1 MISILVVDDDPHLRK
16 LVRVYLE
23 QNGYM
28 VTEAPDGEAA
38 SVILPHQTIDLAIVD
53 LMMPNKDGF
62 QLASEIRDD
71 YDIPIIMLTAR
82 GSITDKAKGYQA
94 GTDDYMVKPFEKEE
108 LLFRV
113 QAILRRFDRAGAQTV
128 RLGDMTLDKRS
139 YEVKAGNRTMILPLK
154 EFELLYYLAS
164 FPNRTFTRDQLIQH
178 VWGMDFEG
186 DDRTIDVHIKRLR
199 ERFRG
204 SANTF
209 TITTIRGVGYK
220 LEVHK

>member
-16 LVRVYLE
+16 LIRVHLE
-23 QNGYM
+23 QNGYL
-28 VTEAPDGEAA
+28 VTEAQDGDAA
-38 SVILPHQTIDLAIVD
+38 SVILEAQSIDLAIVD

-62 QLASEIRDD
+62 QLAKEIREN
-71 YDIPIIMLTAR
+71 YDIPIIILTAKD
-82 GSITDKAKGYQA
+82 SLTDKAKGYEA

-113 QAILRRFDRAGAQTV
+113 QAILRRFHLAAPQKIC
-128 RLGDMTLDKRS
+128 LNEMILDKRS
-139 YEVKAGNRTMILPLK
+139 YEVKDGSKTIILPLK

-164 FPNRTFTRDQLIQH
+164 FPNRTFSREEIIQH

-199 ERFRG
+199 ERFRH
-204 SANTF
+204 SDDF
-209 TITTIRGVGYK
+209 LITTVRGIGYK
-220 LEVHK
+220 LEVT

>member
-16 LVRVYLE
+16 LIRVHLE
-23 QNGYM
+23 QNGFL
-28 VTEAPDGEAA
+28 VTEAQDGDAA
-38 SVILPHQTIDLAIVD
+38 SVILEAQSIDLAIVD

-62 QLASEIRDD
+62 QLAKEIREN
-71 YDIPIIMLTAR
+71 YDIPIIILTAKD
-82 GSITDKAKGYQA
+82 SLTDKAKGYEA

-113 QAILRRFDRAGAQTV
+113 QAILRRFHLAAPQKIC
-128 RLGDMTLDKRS
+128 LNEMILDKRS
-139 YEVKAGNRTMILPLK
+139 YEVKDGSKTIILPLK

-164 FPNRTFTRDQLIQH
+164 FPNRTFSREEIIQH

-199 ERFRG
+199 ERFRH
-204 SANTF
+204 SDDF
-209 TITTIRGVGYK
+209 LITTVRGIGYK
-220 LEVHK
+220 LEVT

>member
-16 LVRVYLE
+16 LIRVHLE
-23 QNGYM
+23 QNGYL
-28 VTEAPDGEAA
+28 VTEAQDGDAA
-38 SVILPHQTIDLAIVD
+38 SVILEAQSIDLAIVD

-62 QLASEIRDD
+62 QLAKEIREN
-71 YDIPIIMLTAR
+71 YDIPIIILTAKD
-82 GSITDKAKGYQA
+82 SLTDKAKGYEA

-113 QAILRRFDRAGAQTV
+113 QAILRRFHRAASQKI
-128 RLGDMTLDKRS
+128 RLNELILDKRS
-139 YEVKAGNRTMILPLK
+139 YEVKDGSKTIILPLK

-164 FPNRTFTRDQLIQH
+164 FPNRTFSREEIIQH

-199 ERFRG
+199 DRFRH
-204 SANTF
+204 SDDFLIATV
-209 TITTIRGVGYK
+209 RGIGYK
-220 LEVHK
+220 LEVT